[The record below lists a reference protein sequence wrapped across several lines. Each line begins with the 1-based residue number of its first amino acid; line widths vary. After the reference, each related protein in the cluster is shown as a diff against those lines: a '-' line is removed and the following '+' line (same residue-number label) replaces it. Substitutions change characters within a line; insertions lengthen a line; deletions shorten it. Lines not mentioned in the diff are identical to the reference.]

1 MKKISY
7 LLFLTILALLSAQI
21 QAQNVGIGQA
31 MPMSKLDINGNLVV
45 GSGYSGTFAAP
56 ANGAIIEGNTGIGT
70 SNPGTNRLQVTGGSI
85 LFQGDFINQSIVGAV
100 TSVGSTDV
108 DDANA
113 TLVSVPSVGAATAAT
128 NWLPGYSTG
137 GNQTQSCAVCNMSY
151 NQTLPNFIGQ
161 AEVIQGTNITVN
173 IQDGSGVNNSGV
185 VIMANITIKTTNNA
199 TLSPANR
206 FVLWLQRS
214 TDNFATN
221 GTNIYKIENSFA
233 SGTSGTSSPPNLG
246 SGIANSTLIY
256 PDLNLAPGTYYY
268 RVVYQSIMGASNGQ
282 NVFVQ
287 DRSIVA
293 LQIKQ

>member
-1 MKKISY
+1 MKASKY
-7 LLFLTILALLSAQI
+7 LLLIGLTLRLSALTE
-21 QAQNVGIGQA
+21 AQNVGIGQA
-31 MPMSKLDINGNLVV
+31 MPLSKLDVNGNLVV
-45 GSGYSGTFAAP
+45 GTGYSGTFAAP
-56 ANGAIIEGNTGIGT
+56 PDGAIIQGNVGIGT
-70 SNPGTNRLQVTGGSI
+70 NNPGTNRLQVSGGSI

-100 TSVGSTDV
+100 TSIGSNDV

-113 TLVSVPSVGAATAAT
+113 TLVTVPATGPASAAT

-151 NQTLPNFIGQ
+151 FQTLPNSIGQ
-161 AEVIQGTNITVN
+161 AEVIQGTNIMVN

-185 VIMANITIKTTNNA
+185 IIFANITLKTTNNA
-199 TLSPANR
+199 TLTPSNR
-206 FVLWLQRS
+206 YALWLQRS

-221 GTNIYKIENSFA
+221 GVNLYKIEDGFA
-233 SGTSGTSSPPNLG
+233 SGITTGSPPNLG
-246 SGIANSTLIY
+246 SGTSTSTIIY

-268 RVVYQSIMGASNGQ
+268 RVVYQNLMATSNGQ
-282 NVFVQ
+282 NVTVQ

>member
-1 MKKISY
+1 MKKTLYS
-7 LLFLTILALLSAQI
+7 LFLIVFTFSLVQLK
-21 QAQNVGIGQA
+21 AQNLGIGQA
-31 MPMSKLDINGNLVV
+31 MPMSKLDVNGNLTI
-45 GSGYSGTFAAP
+45 GSGYSGVAAAP
-56 ANGAIIEGNTGIGT
+56 ANGAIIEGNVGIGT

-85 LFQGDFINQSIVGAV
+85 LFQGDFINQSVVGAV

-113 TLVSVPSVGAATAAT
+113 TLVSVPATGAATAAT

-199 TLSPANR
+199 TLGPANR

-221 GTNIYKIENSFA
+221 GTNIYKIEDSFA
-233 SGTSGTSSPPNLG
+233 SGISGSNLG

-268 RVVYQSIMGASNGQ
+268 RVVYQNIMGASNGQ
-282 NVFVQ
+282 QVFVQ

>member
-1 MKKISY
+1 MKKLSY
-7 LLFLTILALLSAQI
+7 LFTAIVLIVSI
-21 QAQNVGIGQA
+21 QSNAQNVGIGQA
-31 MPMSKLDINGNLVV
+31 MPISKLDINGNLVV
-45 GSGYSGTFAAP
+45 GTGYSGTVAAP
-56 ANGAIIEGNTGIGT
+56 ANGAIIEGNVGIGT
-70 SNPGTNRLQVTGGSI
+70 STPGTNRLQVTGGSI
-85 LFQGDFINQSIVGAV
+85 LFQGDFINQSVVGAV

-113 TLVSVPSVGAATAAT
+113 TLVSVPSVGVATAAT

-173 IQDGSGVNNSGV
+173 VLDGSGVNNSGV
-185 VIMANITIKTTNNA
+185 VILANITIKTTNNA

-221 GTNIYKIENSFA
+221 GTNIYKIEDSFA
-233 SGTSGTSSPPNLG
+233 SGTSGAVSPPKLG
-246 SGIANSTLIY
+246 SGIANSTIIY

-282 NVFVQ
+282 TVFVQ

>member
-1 MKKISY
+1 MKRLFS
-7 LLFLTILALLSAQI
+7 LFLVSISLALSSEVN
-21 QAQNVGIGQA
+21 AQNVGIGQA
-31 MPMSKLDINGNLVV
+31 SPISKLDVNGNLVV
-45 GSGYSGTFAAP
+45 GTGYSGTVAAP
-56 ANGAIIEGNTGIGT
+56 TNGAIIEGNVGIGT
-70 SNPGTNRLQVTGGSI
+70 STPGTNRLQVTGGSI
-85 LFQGDFINQSIVGAV
+85 LFEGDFINQSIVGAV

-113 TLVSVPSVGAATAAT
+113 TLVSVPSVGTASAAI

-173 IQDGSGVNNSGV
+173 ILDGSGVNNSGV

-199 TLSPANR
+199 TLPPANR

-221 GTNIYKIENSFA
+221 GTNLYKIENSFA
-233 SGTSGTSSPPNLG
+233 SGTSGGNLG

-256 PDLNLAPGTYYY
+256 PDLGLAPGTYY
-268 RVVYQSIMGASNGQ
+268 RVVYQNIMGASNGQ
-282 NVFVQ
+282 SVFVQ

>member
-1 MKKISY
+1 MQKVVILISV
-7 LLFLTILALLSAQI
+7 FIGHAAFVH
-21 QAQNVGIGQA
+21 AQNVGIGQSS
-31 MPMSKLDINGNLVV
+31 PISKLDVNGNLVV
-45 GSGYSGTFAAP
+45 GSAYSGVTAAP
-56 ANGAIIEGNTGIGT
+56 SNGAIIEGNVGIGT
-70 SNPGTNRLQVTGGSI
+70 NNPGTNKLQVSGGPI
-85 LFQGDFINQSIVGAV
+85 LFEGDFVNQALVGSV

-113 TLVSVPSVGAATAAT
+113 TLVSVPSTGSPTAAT

-151 NQTLPNFIGQ
+151 HQTLPNFIGQ
-161 AEVIQGTNITVN
+161 AEVIQGTNISIT
-173 IQDGSGVNNSGV
+173 ISDGSGVNNSGV
-185 VIMANITIKTTNNA
+185 LILSNITIKTTNNA

-221 GTNIYKIENSFA
+221 GTNVYKIESSFA
-233 SGTSGTSSPPNLG
+233 SGTSGAVTPPNLG
-246 SGIANSTLIY
+246 SGIANCSIIF

-268 RVVYQSIMGASNGQ
+268 RVVYQNLMGASNGQ
-282 NVFVQ
+282 AVTVQ
-287 DRSIVA
+287 DRSMVA